1 MKRTLRAFS
10 LIELLTVVVIMVILA
25 VLAVPAVSSMMRA
38 STLSRGGQMVGDML
52 SVARQEA
59 VTRNRDVEVRFYYLT
74 NDGGKGWRAIQLWT
88 LEQTA
93 NGPATNTSSRITQ
106 LPDGVVIAT
115 NDSLSPLVSDSPHS
129 GTVSLGAYGSTP
141 YRSFRFRPSGAT
153 EIAVGDSDF
162 LTLVPASDTAA
173 RPANFYTLQ
182 VDSLT
187 GKAKVIRP

>member
-1 MKRTLRAFS
+1 MKSPLRAFS
-10 LIELLTVVVIMVILA
+10 LIELLTVVAIMAILA
-25 VLAVPAVSSMMRA
+25 VLAVPAMSSMMRA
-38 STLSRGGQMVGDML
+38 STLSRGGQVVGDML

-74 NDGGKGWRAIQLWT
+74 NEGVKGWRAMQLWK

-93 NGPATNTSSRITQ
+93 NGPATNTSSRVTL
-106 LPDGVVIAT
+106 LPDGVVIAI

-129 GTVSLGAYGSTP
+129 GTVNLAAYGSTP
-141 YRSFRFRPSGAT
+141 YKSFRFRPNGAT
-153 EIAVGDSDF
+153 EIAVGDSNF
-162 LTLVPASDTAA
+162 LTLVPSSDSTT

>member
-1 MKRTLRAFS
+1 M
-10 LIELLTVVVIMVILA
+10 
-25 VLAVPAVSSMMRA
+25 
-38 STLSRGGQMVGDML
+38 GDML

-74 NDGGKGWRAIQLWT
+74 NGGVTGWRALQLWT

-93 NGPATNTSSRITQ
+93 NGPTTNTSSRITL

-115 NDSLSPLVSDSPHS
+115 NDSLSPLVTDSPHS
-129 GTVSLGAYGSTP
+129 GTVNLGAYGSTP
-141 YRSFRFRPSGAT
+141 YKSFRFRPNGAT
-153 EIAVGDSDF
+153 EIAVGNADF
-162 LTLVPASDTAA
+162 LTLAPASDTSA
-173 RPANFYTLQ
+173 RPVNFYTLQ